1 MANKDAF
8 DQIMHKITSGLTGD
22 AKTDLAYLQEQCE
35 AYKDHEMG
43 KEIVRACGRL
53 IYGLIPDDK
62 KADLEKAI
70 GNDASGTE
78 SILEEVR
85 FNIYKKDFNK
95 ALSIIEPLIRKL
107 DEATPF
113 QDDQVSEYRIFDESF
128 EEVLYRF
135 RFRPEKDVRNAP
147 IPLTEIYLLY
157 GSLLIDLKRVPEAQI
172 ALKKALYWNPVG
184 FRITSEYI
192 ETYKI
197 LGDLDNFFRLTV
209 DAFKIAFRSPDVA
222 RCYRNLGFYFV
233 EKEMYSEATACY
245 LLSLQFERE
254 SKQVQSE
261 LYYISS
267 KTGGKLEQ
275 PSMEDAKKYAKKYG
289 FPIGADDDVIGL
301 SFSYGKHFYQENQP
315 QAARYFLDITY
326 GLTDDAEIKKMIDSL
341 PEERQQDN

>member
-22 AKTDLAYLQEQCE
+22 EKADFTYLQEQCE
-35 AYKDHEMG
+35 IYKDHEMG
-43 KEIVRACGRL
+43 KEIIRACGRL
-53 IYGLIPDDK
+53 IYELIPDDK
-62 KADLEKAI
+62 KADLEKLI
-70 GNDASGTE
+70 DNDAAGTD

-95 ALSIIEPLIRKL
+95 ALSIIEPLIKKL
-107 DEATPF
+107 DEAAPF

-135 RFRPEKDVRNAP
+135 RYRPEKDVRNTP

-157 GSLLIDLKRVPEAQI
+157 GSLLIDLKRNQDAQT
-172 ALKKALYWNPVG
+172 ALKKALYWNPVN

-192 ETYKI
+192 ETYKV
-197 LGDLDNFFRLTV
+197 LGDLENFFRLTV
-209 DAFKIAFRSPDVA
+209 DAFKIAFRSSDVA

-254 SKQVQSE
+254 SRQVQSE
-261 LYYISS
+261 LYYINH
-267 KTGGKLEQ
+267 KTGGKMEQ
-275 PSMEDAKKYAKKYG
+275 PSMEDVKKYAEKYG

-301 SFSYGKHFYQENQP
+301 SFSYGKHFFQENQP
-315 QAARYFLDITY
+315 QAARYFLNITY
-326 GLTDDAEIKKMIDSL
+326 GLTDDDEIRRMIDSL
-341 PEERQQDN
+341 PEKSVEH